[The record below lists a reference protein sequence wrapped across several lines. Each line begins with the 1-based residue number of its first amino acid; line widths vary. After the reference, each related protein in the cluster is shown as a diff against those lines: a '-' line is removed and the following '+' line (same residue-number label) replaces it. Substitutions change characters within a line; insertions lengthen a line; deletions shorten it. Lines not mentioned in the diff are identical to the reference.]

1 MTRWRPR
8 IPPSARPLRDGRAF
22 LDVAAL
28 EGPTIQ
34 RTDGTYAALIAV
46 EGEFF
51 SLLATEEQ
59 DQRLGAYK
67 EWLTGIPEGWP
78 VQITIMVE
86 PAHLDGYLEDMR
98 QAAARAGEG
107 PRSILAE
114 EQAALAV
121 ELAGQALVETTYVT
135 VSGRTAAEVLDR
147 AQGLLK
153 GLQDHGFH
161 SALCGQER
169 LGLLL
174 QRAYGHDPVPLDQVL
189 GGWAAAVARLPD
201 PPPGRGHVRSP
212 LPRRRE
218 PAGALRVAP
227 PPAVDAIGP
236 HLPRLADVLVPS
248 AVEERPGYLA
258 LGGMYAAS
266 LVAVAYPDQ
275 GVNGWLERLLHFT
288 HGAVRRRVTWH
299 LHPIPQAVAL
309 NEINRKLRDL
319 DANARGALKRGLRP
333 DVDTENALGD
343 GEALRQAIGTG
354 QERLFDATLFVTLMS
369 EDREELQE
377 AVAGLRASAA
387 GYSLVLRPT
396 WLEESL
402 AFRSS
407 LPLGLTGFRRV
418 IPLSSWPI
426 ASMFPFTAGEVLD
439 AHGDLWGENLA
450 TGNAVILDPRR
461 TRPGHLVVVAKT
473 QSGKSFLIKVL
484 TTQALL
490 RGDEDVMILDPSPPI
505 DYGRWTALMEGT
517 YARFAAG
524 SPDRINPCELL
535 LPDRIDQMGEEWA
548 RPVTA
553 KVAFLTALFGLMAY
567 PRGEMPQEERA
578 LLAPVLTAL
587 YTRFEF
593 QDDWA
598 SVVDR
603 RELSAKPKARP
614 SPTLQDALG
623 AVAATPGLEGLALRV
638 RPFLTGTFP
647 MFNGPTTVDIG
658 RSCVVFNVY
667 GLVQGVADD
676 YVQTVAYA
684 MITEFVRGRLAQS
697 GRRTLVVVDEA
708 HIMFQRRDTALFVA
722 QLYRMAAK
730 QGGRIGLITQGITD
744 LLGDPETG
752 LTVAGQEQARVC
764 LTNTTVTVLLRNDK
778 GSDLHLLQREY
789 GLTDAEVRAVQS
801 AQPGHGILLAGDA
814 RAFVHVLAPDT
825 LYRFIT
831 TRPDEVEAFAQ
842 EGWFHGLPGAPG
854 TPARDAGGPTGS
866 ARDPGRIA
874 APTAV
879 RAAGDEGPR
888 RHPRKDEGS
897 CLPMA

>member
-1 MTRWRPR
+1 MRGFRKRTA
-8 IPPSARPLRDGRAF
+8 PPPARPAREGREF
-22 LDVAAL
+22 LDVTAL
-28 EGPTIQ
+28 EGPTIL
-34 RTDGTYAALIAV
+34 RADGTYAALIAV

-51 SLLATEEQ
+51 SLLAVEEQ

-67 EWLTGIPEGWP
+67 EWLTSIPEGWP
-78 VQITIMVE
+78 IQITIMVE
-86 PAHLDGYLEDMR
+86 PAHLDGYLEEMR
-98 QAAARAGEG
+98 QAAGRAGDG
-107 PRSILAE
+107 PRAVLAE

-135 VSGRTAAEVLDR
+135 ATGRTAAEALDR
-147 AQGLLK
+147 ANVLLK
-153 GLQDHGFH
+153 GLRDHGFH
-161 SALCGQER
+161 SALCDQER

-189 GGWAAAVARLPD
+189 GGWATAVGRLPD
-201 PPPGRGHVRSP
+201 KTPDRTI
-212 LPRRRE
+212 PRPTLKLRRKT
-218 PAGALRVAP
+218 ADALQVAP
-227 PPAVDAIGP
+227 PPAVDVIGP
-236 HLPRLADVLVPS
+236 NLPRLADLLMPS
-248 AVEERPGYLA
+248 AVEEMPGYVS
-258 LGGMYAAS
+258 LGGTYAAS

-288 HGAVRRRVTWH
+288 HGAVRRRITWH
-299 LHPIPQAVAL
+299 LHPIQQAVAL

-333 DVDTENALGD
+333 DVDTENALAD
-343 GEALRQAIGTG
+343 GEELRQAIGTG

-369 EDREELQE
+369 EDLQELQD
-377 AVAGLRASAA
+377 AVSALRVSAA

-396 WLEESL
+396 WLEEGP

-407 LPLGLTGFRRV
+407 LPLGLTTFRRV

-461 TRPGHLVVVAKT
+461 TRPGHMVVVAKT

-484 TTQALL
+484 TTQTLL
-490 RGDEDVMILDPSPPI
+490 RGDEDVIILDPSPPI
-505 DYGRWTALMEGT
+505 DYERWTGLMGGT
-517 YARFAAG
+517 YARFSAG
-524 SPDRINPCELL
+524 SADRINPCEIL
-535 LPDRIDQMGEEWA
+535 LPDRIDQMDEEWA

-567 PRGEMPQEERA
+567 PHGEMPQEERA
-578 LLAPVLTAL
+578 LLAPVLTDL
-587 YTRFEF
+587 YTRFGF

-603 RELSAKPKARP
+603 SELSARPKARRA
-614 SPTLQDALG
+614 PTLQDALD

-647 MFNGPTTVDIG
+647 MFNGPTTVDIQ
-658 RSCVVFNVY
+658 RPCVVFNVY

-708 HIMFQRRDTALFVA
+708 HIMFQRKDTALFVA

-730 QGGRIGLITQGITD
+730 LGGRIGLITQGITD

-752 LTVAGQEQARVC
+752 MTVAGQEQARVC

-801 AQPGHGILLAGDA
+801 AQPGHGILIAGDA

-842 EGWFHGLPGAPG
+842 EGWFTGMAGYGGRSSAQK
-854 TPARDAGGPTGS
+854 PARGAEFADRPM
-866 ARDPGRIA
+866 RIA
-874 APTAV
+874 AAPPTAS
-879 RAAGDEGPR
+879 AAGD
-888 RHPRKDEGS
+888 
-897 CLPMA
+897 